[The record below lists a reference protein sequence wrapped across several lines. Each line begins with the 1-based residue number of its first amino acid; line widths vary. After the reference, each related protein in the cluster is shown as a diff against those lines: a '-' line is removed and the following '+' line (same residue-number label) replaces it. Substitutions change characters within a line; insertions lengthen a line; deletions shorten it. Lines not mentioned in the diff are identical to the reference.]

1 MCNRNIYFRDNSVR
15 FDEVLFI
22 FPGKLQTLVHNYNIP
37 SKNWDKRRHVFLL
50 IGVMLTNSNKK
61 YANNPLIKKLH
72 FYMVHGKQLFV
83 AVVCMKYTINV
94 SVRQIIHCSHNISTY
109 KMYQYIESTIDIFI
123 FSFGSVNMLDR
134 KVLDNHILLMQ

>member
-1 MCNRNIYFRDNSVR
+1 MR

-72 FYMVHGKQLFV
+72 FYMIHGKQLFV

-94 SVRQIIHCSHNISTY
+94 SVRQTILVIKISAHIRCIY
-109 KMYQYIESTIDIFI
+109 IYFYYIESTVDIFI
-123 FSFGSVNMLDR
+123 FSFGAINPSDR
-134 KVLDNHILLMQ
+134 KLLDN

>member
-1 MCNRNIYFRDNSVR
+1 MR

-72 FYMVHGKQLFV
+72 FYMIHGKQLFV

-94 SVRQIIHCSHNISTY
+94 SVRQTILVIKISAHIRCIY
-109 KMYQYIESTIDIFI
+109 IYFYIESTVDILI
-123 FSFGSVNMLDR
+123 FSFGAINPSDR
-134 KVLDNHILLMQ
+134 KLLDNQLLLMQ

>member
-72 FYMVHGKQLFV
+72 FYMIHGIHLFV

-94 SVRQIIHCSHNISTY
+94 SVRQIIPCNQNISTY
-109 KMYQYIESTIDIFI
+109 ISEVLLLFSF
-123 FSFGSVNMLDR
+123 FSFGEMNLSDR
-134 KVLDNHILLMQ
+134 ELLDNQLLLMQ

>member
-1 MCNRNIYFRDNSVR
+1 MR
-15 FDEVLFI
+15 FDEVLFF
-22 FPGKLQTLVHNYNIP
+22 FPGKLQTLGHNYNIP

-72 FYMVHGKQLFV
+72 FYMFHGKQFFV

-94 SVRQIIHCSHNISTY
+94 SVRQIIPSNQNISTY
-109 KMYQYIESTIDIFI
+109 NMYRYIVSTVDIFLFEQSI
-123 FSFGSVNMLDR
+123 YQIEKKAR
-134 KVLDNHILLMQ
+134 

>member
-1 MCNRNIYFRDNSVR
+1 MR

-72 FYMVHGKQLFV
+72 FYMIHGKQLFV

-94 SVRQIIHCSHNISTY
+94 SVRQTILVIKISAHIRCICSYLS
-109 KMYQYIESTIDIFI
+109 
-123 FSFGSVNMLDR
+123 
-134 KVLDNHILLMQ
+134 KVLLISSFFLLEQSIHQIENC

>member
-1 MCNRNIYFRDNSVR
+1 MALCNRNIYFRDNSVR

-72 FYMVHGKQLFV
+72 FYMIHGKQFFV
-83 AVVCMKYTINV
+83 AVVCIKIQSTLVLDKWYLVIK
-94 SVRQIIHCSHNISTY
+94 ISAH
-109 KMYQYIESTIDIFI
+109 IRCVDISEVLLL
-123 FSFGSVNMLDR
+123 FSFF
-134 KVLDNHILLMQ
+134 LLGKWIYQIENC

>member
-72 FYMVHGKQLFV
+72 FYMIHGKQFFV
-83 AVVCMKYTINV
+83 AVVSMKYIIIF
-94 SVRQIIHCSHNISTY
+94 SVGQILHSNKYISTY
-109 KMYQYIESTIDIFI
+109 IENAVDIFI
-123 FSFGSVNMLDR
+123 F
-134 KVLDNHILLMQ
+134 ILEKLIYLIEKC

>member
-1 MCNRNIYFRDNSVR
+1 MR

-72 FYMVHGKQLFV
+72 FYMIHGKQLFV

-94 SVRQIIHCSHNISTY
+94 SVRQTILVIKISAHIRCIY
-109 KMYQYIESTIDIFI
+109 IYFYIESTVDIFI
-123 FSFGSVNMLDR
+123 CSFGAINLSDR
-134 KVLDNHILLMQ
+134 KVLDN

>member
-72 FYMVHGKQLFV
+72 FYMIHGIHLFV

-94 SVRQIIHCSHNISTY
+94 SVRQTILVIKISAHIRCI
-109 KMYQYIESTIDIFI
+109 YIYFYYPITINRI
-123 FSFGSVNMLDR
+123 SLANSYR
-134 KVLDNHILLMQ
+134 KYC

>member
-1 MCNRNIYFRDNSVR
+1 MR

-72 FYMVHGKQLFV
+72 FYMIHGKQFFV

-94 SVRQIIHCSHNISTY
+94 SVRQTILVIKISAHIRCI
-109 KMYQYIESTIDIFI
+109 YIYFY
-123 FSFGSVNMLDR
+123 FGAINLSDRKMLD
-134 KVLDNHILLMQ
+134 N

>member
-1 MCNRNIYFRDNSVR
+1 MFNRNIYFRDNSVR

-72 FYMVHGKQLFV
+72 FYMIHGKQLFV

-94 SVRQIIHCSHNISTY
+94 SVRQTILVIKISAHIRCVIIYRKYCCYFHLFFWGN
-109 KMYQYIESTIDIFI
+109 ESI
-123 FSFGSVNMLDR
+123 R
-134 KVLDNHILLMQ
+134 

>member
-1 MCNRNIYFRDNSVR
+1 MKCSITIPNPLKNFLALCNRNIYFRDNSVR

-72 FYMVHGKQLFV
+72 FYMIHGKQFFV

-94 SVRQIIHCSHNISTY
+94 SVRQTILVIKISA
-109 KMYQYIESTIDIFI
+109 
-123 FSFGSVNMLDR
+123 
-134 KVLDNHILLMQ
+134 HIRCISNNKSIR

>member
-1 MCNRNIYFRDNSVR
+1 MALCNRNIYFRDNSVR

-72 FYMVHGKQLFV
+72 FYMIHGIHLFV

-94 SVRQIIHCSHNISTY
+94 SVRQIIPCNQNISTY
-109 KMYQYIESTIDIFI
+109 ISEVLLLFSF
-123 FSFGSVNMLDR
+123 FSFGEMNLSDR
-134 KVLDNHILLMQ
+134 ELLDNQLLLMQ

>member
-72 FYMVHGKQLFV
+72 FYMIHGKQLFV

-94 SVRQIIHCSHNISTY
+94 SVRQTILVIKISAHIRCI
-109 KMYQYIESTIDIFI
+109 YIYFYYPFRSNQSI
-123 FSFGSVNMLDR
+123 R
-134 KVLDNHILLMQ
+134 

>member
-1 MCNRNIYFRDNSVR
+1 MR

-72 FYMVHGKQLFV
+72 FYMIHGKQLFV

-94 SVRQIIHCSHNISTY
+94 NVRQTILVIKISAHIRCIY
-109 KMYQYIESTIDIFI
+109 IYFYIESTVDIFI
-123 FSFGSVNMLDR
+123 FSFGAINPSDR
-134 KVLDNHILLMQ
+134 KLLDNQLLLMQ

>member
-1 MCNRNIYFRDNSVR
+1 MALCNRNIYFRDNSVR

-72 FYMVHGKQLFV
+72 FYMIHGIHLFV

-94 SVRQIIHCSHNISTY
+94 SVRQIIPCNQNISTY
-109 KMYQYIESTIDIFI
+109 KMCWYLYRKYCCYFHFFLLGKWIYQIE
-123 FSFGSVNMLDR
+123 NC
-134 KVLDNHILLMQ
+134 

>member
-72 FYMVHGKQLFV
+72 FYMIHGIHLFV

-94 SVRQIIHCSHNISTY
+94 SVRQIIPCNQNISTY
-109 KMYQYIESTIDIFI
+109 ISEVLLLFSF
-123 FSFGSVNMLDR
+123 FSFGEMNLSDR
-134 KVLDNHILLMQ
+134 KLLDNQLLLMQ

>member
-1 MCNRNIYFRDNSVR
+1 MR

-72 FYMVHGKQLFV
+72 FYMIHGKQLFV

-94 SVRQIIHCSHNISTY
+94 SVRQTILVIKISAHIRCI
-109 KMYQYIESTIDIFI
+109 YIYLS
-123 FSFGSVNMLDR
+123 
-134 KVLDNHILLMQ
+134 KVLLISSFFLLEQSIHQIENC